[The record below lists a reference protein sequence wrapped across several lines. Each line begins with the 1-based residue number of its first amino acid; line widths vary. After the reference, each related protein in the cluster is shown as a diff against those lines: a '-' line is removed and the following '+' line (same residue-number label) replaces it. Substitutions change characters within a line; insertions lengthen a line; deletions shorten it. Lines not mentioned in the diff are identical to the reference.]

1 MSFSTLPDV
10 DLRRRTIIFLQDL
23 ARSVATATSV
33 LVSLIENVSQNKT
46 TKEMYNKIK
55 TLDLEAREIKR
66 NLINTLMKTG
76 PILTGRDE
84 LIRLVSS
91 LGAIIDFV
99 EAAAYRA
106 VNYKS
111 FKKLPSPVME
121 NIKSLSK
128 SVAEIISSLREC
140 VFLMASNPA
149 RVNDVGRRVI
159 EKESEIDELYRT
171 LELQLLNG
179 DLEPSVV
186 LSTLEV
192 IRRIERA
199 SDEALNAL
207 DLVTILVMI

>member
-10 DLRRRTIIFLQDL
+10 DLRRRAIIFLQDL

-33 LVSLIENVSQNKT
+33 LVSLIENVSQNRT

-149 RVNDVGRRVI
+149 
-159 EKESEIDELYRT
+159 
-171 LELQLLNG
+171 
-179 DLEPSVV
+179 
-186 LSTLEV
+186 
-192 IRRIERA
+192 
-199 SDEALNAL
+199 
-207 DLVTILVMI
+207 